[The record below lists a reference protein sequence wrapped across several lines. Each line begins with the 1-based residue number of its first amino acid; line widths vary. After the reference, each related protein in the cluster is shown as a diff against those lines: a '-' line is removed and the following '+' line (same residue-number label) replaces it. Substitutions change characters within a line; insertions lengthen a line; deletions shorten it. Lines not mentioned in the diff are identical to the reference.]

1 MMQFENTVFWIYV
14 VLLVAGGLFGF
25 YKSHSKVS
33 LITAS
38 IAAAVL
44 VVTRVPGLFDHT
56 LARSLDNI
64 IMAALIIVFAIRL
77 TKTKRFVPSGLLL
90 CITAV
95 VLALMNIKHG

>member
-1 MMQFENTVFWIYV
+1 MMQFENTIFWIYV
-14 VLLVAGGLFGF
+14 VLLLAGGLFGF

-38 IAAAVL
+38 VAAAVL
-44 VVTRVPGLFDHT
+44 VLTRVPGLFDHT

-77 TKTKRFVPSGLLL
+77 TKTKRFVPAGLLL
-90 CITAV
+90 CVTAV
-95 VLALMNIKHG
+95 VLALINIRHS